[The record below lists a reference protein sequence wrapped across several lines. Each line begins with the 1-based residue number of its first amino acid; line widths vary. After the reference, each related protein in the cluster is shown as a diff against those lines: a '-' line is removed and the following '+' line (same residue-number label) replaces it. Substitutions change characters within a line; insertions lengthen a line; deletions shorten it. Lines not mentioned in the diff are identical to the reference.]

1 MTSNHGSGSGSNDA
15 PVASDPNREGLNASA
30 RGSPQEKRP
39 GIVRRLYDWVLS
51 WADTPYGP
59 IALALI
65 AVAEASFFPIPPDVL
80 LIALVLGRPDRYLVL
95 AANSTISSVLGG
107 LAGYAIGVFFMDSLG
122 MPIIEFYGKQGA
134 FSTLQAQFQQVAFL
148 SIFAAGLTP
157 IPYKVFTIAAGAC
170 KLDIAVF
177 FTASVLSRGLRFFV
191 VASLLKAFGP
201 SIKIFIDKYF
211 NILSV
216 VFTIVLI
223 GGFAV
228 VKFLLR

>member
-1 MTSNHGSGSGSNDA
+1 MEILEAICKPTQGPRQESDHESQIRSQARFQMTSNHGSGSGSNDA

-107 LAGYAIGVFFMDSLG
+107 LAGYAIGVLYPRDRTSILRMSPLCSREQASW
-122 MPIIEFYGKQGA
+122 ITRK
-134 FSTLQAQFQQVAFL
+134 TLPSSRRA
-148 SIFAAGLTP
+148 TR
-157 IPYKVFTIAAGAC
+157 
-170 KLDIAVF
+170 D
-177 FTASVLSRGLRFFV
+177 FTALRRS
-191 VASLLKAFGP
+191 A
-201 SIKIFIDKYF
+201 
-211 NILSV
+211 
-216 VFTIVLI
+216 
-223 GGFAV
+223 
-228 VKFLLR
+228 